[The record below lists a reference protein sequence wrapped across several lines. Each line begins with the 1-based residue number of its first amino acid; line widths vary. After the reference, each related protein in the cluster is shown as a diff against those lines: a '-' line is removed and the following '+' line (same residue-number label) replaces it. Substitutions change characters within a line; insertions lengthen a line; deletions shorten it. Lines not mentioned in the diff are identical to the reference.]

1 MKFPQNKAITIIVV
15 CTIGLLS
22 IGIPFVF
29 PYLKTAFAQSGK
41 QSKNISEKTNTHFNR
56 EKIQEIIANDSLN
69 RKQKAQMANNMGCQ
83 LMKKFRY
90 REAIEYFEFAI
101 DYDNTFIATHHN
113 LACALI
119 KEDVDCGKLKAF
131 KELLFEIRLDPSLR
145 EAISNDT
152 ALMPLRLT
160 KAFTVLH
167 NGFPQNDSLL
177 RIMLVGRW
185 YKMNKRPFEP
195 DIHFGSNTKGTF
207 NRIDKTGKIETTDF
221 SYYVLD
227 RIITI
232 NYLDDSGNTFNRKL
246 QIDYDE
252 DRMIVI
258 RDIDG
263 FDRWSEFNEC
273 DQ

>member
-15 CTIGLLS
+15 CIIGSLS
-22 IGIPFVF
+22 IGIPLVL
-29 PYLKTAFAQSGK
+29 PYLKTAFIQSGK
-41 QSKNISEKTNTHFNR
+41 KSKVLSEKANTHFNR
-56 EKIQEIIANDSLN
+56 KKIQEIIANDSLT
-69 RKQKAQMANNMGCQ
+69 RRQKAQMANSMGCQ

-101 DYDNTFIATHHN
+101 DYDNTFIAAHHN
-113 LACALI
+113 LACALL
-119 KEDVDCGKLKAF
+119 KEDVDCRKLKAF

-145 EAISNDT
+145 ESVPNDT

-167 NGFPQNDSLL
+167 KGFPENDSLL

-207 NRIDKTGKIETTDF
+207 NKIDKSGKNETTDF

-227 RIITI
+227 RVVSI
-232 NYLDDSGNTFNRKL
+232 NYFDDSGNAFSRKL

-263 FDRWSEFNEC
+263 FDKWSEFNEC